1 MFINSH
7 LATGYLLHRLKVF
20 EKKWLILWLTAAV
33 IPDIDGLWS
42 KSVVE
47 HHSILH
53 TPSIWIVIC
62 GFGWFVGFLRK
73 DENIKTFFIIL
84 FIGSNVHLF
93 TDYITAR
100 TVGIKWMY
108 PLNNTD
114 YYLFPIK
121 PENGNI
127 PIWEM
132 IVDPYITFY
141 VENKILT
148 GIELLFNFLAIIL
161 YLFYANKSN

>member
-1 MFINSH
+1 M
-7 LATGYLLHRLKVF
+7 
-20 EKKWLILWLTAAV
+20 
-33 IPDIDGLWS
+33 
-42 KSVVE
+42 
-47 HHSILH
+47 
-53 TPSIWIVIC
+53 
-62 GFGWFVGFLRK
+62 GFLRK

-100 TVGIKWMY
+100 TVGVKWMY
-108 PLNNTD
+108 PMNNTD

-141 VENKILT
+141 VENKVLT